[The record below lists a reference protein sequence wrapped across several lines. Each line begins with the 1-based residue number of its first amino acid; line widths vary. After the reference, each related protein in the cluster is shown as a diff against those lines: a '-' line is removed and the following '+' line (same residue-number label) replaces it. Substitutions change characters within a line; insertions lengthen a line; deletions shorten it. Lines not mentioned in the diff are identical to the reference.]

1 MFDWDQVEIW
11 TKRTLARNHYR
22 FRHWLIEDLLQEA
35 RIVHWRSTE
44 RYTDAEVLERA
55 AQSGSVKNPERV
67 IARSRMAYYQRALM
81 NRLNSIAALVET
93 RVAQASGSVDEDVYD
108 WLLARAGRPKSHAIG
123 QWELAHDLQRCHLV
137 RTVLESA
144 SWDDGRHVSRS
155 PRTRKDGTMESTND
169 VLCRLG
175 KLQAGQPVAAELA
188 DLVGPF

>member
-22 FRHWLIEDLLQEA
+22 FRHWLMDDLLQEA
-35 RIVHWRSTE
+35 RIVHWKVTE
-44 RYTDAEVLERA
+44 RYTDDRILEHA
-55 AQSGSVKNPERV
+55 AKSATVKNRDRT

-93 RVAQASGSVDEDVYD
+93 RVAQASSSTQSDGFEFLTRRSTTNWCVRE
-108 WLLARAGRPKSHAIG
+108 
-123 QWELAHDLQRCHLV
+123 WELLHDLQRSPLV
-137 RTVLESA
+137 RSVLECS
-144 SWDDGRHVSRS
+144 SWDEGRLRPSRR
-155 PRTRKDGTMESTND
+155 PRTLDDGTTESTND

-188 DLVGPF
+188 GLVGSF

>member
-22 FRHWLIEDLLQEA
+22 FRHWLMDDLLQEA
-35 RIVHWRSTE
+35 RIVHWRTTE
-44 RYTDAEVLERA
+44 RYTDDQVLERA
-55 AQSGSVKNPERV
+55 AKDAAVKNRDRT

-93 RVAQASGSVDEDVYD
+93 RVAQDSHGEDCRLD
-108 WLLARAGRPKSHAIG
+108 WTGLRSRRMESDGVRG
-123 QWELAHDLQRCHLV
+123 WELTHDLQRSPLV
-137 RTVLESA
+137 RAVLERA
-144 SWDDGRHVSRS
+144 SWDDGRRPSRR
-155 PRTRKDGTMESTND
+155 PRTQDDGTTESTND

-188 DLVGPF
+188 DLVGSF